1 MKPTTQTLN
10 VKFESLGQ
18 SVGLSIEPHEPGYQY
33 IVGKL
38 QNLTSEKYPQNRPV
52 NILTGYGREL
62 DEELFVKAAGA
73 VSLYYPHI
81 SSCIRVM
88 MERHAKTPIDTDL
101 TSYARLWVSA
111 SIGSEA
117 Y

>member
-1 MKPTTQTLN
+1 MKPTAQTLN

-18 SVGLSIEPHEPGYQY
+18 SVGLSIESHEPGYQY
-33 IVGKL
+33 IIGKL
-38 QNLTSEKYPQNRPV
+38 QNLTSEKHPQNRPV
-52 NILTGYGREL
+52 NILTYGREL
-62 DEELFVKAAGA
+62 DEELFVKAASA

-81 SSCIRVM
+81 SSFIRVM

-101 TSYARLWVSA
+101 NSYSRLWVAA